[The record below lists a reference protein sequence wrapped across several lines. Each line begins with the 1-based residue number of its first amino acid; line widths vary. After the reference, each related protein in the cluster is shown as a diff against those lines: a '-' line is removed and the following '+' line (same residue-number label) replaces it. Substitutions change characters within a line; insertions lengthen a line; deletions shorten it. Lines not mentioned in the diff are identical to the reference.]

1 VNARVLIA
9 SDYNSKE
16 RAHFTSSYEF
26 CQVIVQC
33 EDADLVAPPVYNYI
47 DKYLAPILP
56 PHDKHGVQ
64 RDFNR
69 LISGFRKG
77 LGLRNAPTIV
87 PVDLNKDYELFVY
100 WAWGPQALVELS
112 RIRDWR
118 KRCSKAVVFI
128 HELWASTIE
137 KNRKYL
143 ELLDQFDHVFL
154 LHQASVEGVQKHTS
168 APCSFLPLGT
178 DCIVRT
184 PYPSMPDRVI
194 DFYSIGNRAEG
205 LHKKLVNLAEQQKIF
220 YLYDSLSSSDSRM
233 RDWREHHLLVANN
246 IKRSRY
252 FIAFSPAAIATY
264 KSGQTRNEQVLPS
277 RLFEGAAGG
286 TIMVGEAPECPEFY
300 EHFDW
305 PDAVIKISP
314 NPDNVQAV
322 LEELESQ
329 AARTDR
335 VRHINAIQSLRR
347 HDWIY
352 RWEKMLETVGL
363 KASPKSHERKLRLH
377 QIAEDAEAA
386 LNGMTPPLIMSAR
399 R

>member
-1 VNARVLIA
+1 
-9 SDYNSKE
+9 
-16 RAHFTSSYEF
+16 
-26 CQVIVQC
+26 
-33 EDADLVAPPVYNYI
+33 
-47 DKYLAPILP
+47 
-56 PHDKHGVQ
+56 
-64 RDFNR
+64 
-69 LISGFRKG
+69 
-77 LGLRNAPTIV
+77 
-87 PVDLNKDYELFVY
+87 
-100 WAWGPQALVELS
+100 
-112 RIRDWR
+112 
-118 KRCSKAVVFI
+118 
-128 HELWASTIE
+128 
-137 KNRKYL
+137 
-143 ELLDQFDHVFL
+143 
-154 LHQASVEGVQKHTS
+154 
-168 APCSFLPLGT
+168 
-178 DCIVRT
+178 
-184 PYPSMPDRVI
+184 MPDRVI

-205 LHKKLVNLAEQQKIF
+205 LHKQLVNLAEKQKIF

-286 TIMVGEAPECPEFY
+286 TVMVGEAPECPEFY

-329 AARTDR
+329 AARTER
-335 VRHINAIQSLRR
+335 VRHTNAIQSLRR

-352 RWEKMLETVGL
+352 RWEKMLEAVGL
-363 KASPKSHERKLRLH
+363 KPSPKAHERKLRLH
-377 QIAEDAEAA
+377 QIADAAEASP
-386 LNGMTPPLIMSAR
+386 NGVTPSLITGAR